1 MTERIEHDS
10 MGDVAV
16 PTAALWQAQ
25 TQRAVQTF
33 QLSGERLTQ
42 GQLRA
47 LALIKLAAARV
58 NAELGVLPPDVA
70 AAIERAAE
78 EVAAGAH
85 PDAFPVDVFQTG
97 SGTSSH
103 MNMNEV
109 LATLAT
115 RTLGRTVH
123 PNDDVNAS
131 QSSNDV
137 FPTSL
142 HVAAVVSGH
151 ALLDGLSVLED
162 SLQLKAVQFADYVKP
177 GRTHLMDAVP
187 VTLGGEFGGY
197 AAQIHKAGQRI
208 SRSLT
213 SVEEVPLGGTAVGT
227 GLNAPTGWRG
237 RVVAE
242 LAEISGLELR
252 PAADGYEAQSS
263 RDALVELSGQLR
275 GLAVSLTKI
284 CSDLRL
290 MGSGPTAGFGELH
303 LPDLQPG
310 SSIMPGKVNPVV
322 PEAVLQICAQVVGN
336 DAAVAW
342 GGAAGSFELNAMLPV
357 IGRNL
362 LASLHLLDGAVRL
375 LADRCVDGL
384 TADRASLLRRAEA
397 SPAIVTA
404 LNTLIGYEEA
414 AAVAKS
420 AVVQGLSIAEV
431 VVERGHLR
439 SGRLTQQQLDE
450 VLDVARMSGLDQTRE
465 SPRPKG

>member
-1 MTERIEHDS
+1 

-16 PTAALWQAQ
+16 PSAALWQAQ

-33 QLSGERLTQ
+33 RLSGEPLTE
-42 GQLRA
+42 GQVHA
-47 LALIKLAAARV
+47 LAWIKLACARV
-58 NAELGVLPPDVA
+58 NARLGVLPPDVA

-115 RTLGRTVH
+115 RSLGRTVH

-137 FPTSL
+137 FPTSV
-142 HVAAVVSGH
+142 HVAALVSGN
-151 ALLDGLSVLED
+151 ALLDGLTVLEK
-162 SLQLKAVQFADYVKP
+162 SLRLKSVEFADYVKP

-197 AAQIHKAGQRI
+197 ATQIHKAAQRI
-208 SRSLT
+208 SGSLT
-213 SVEEVPLGGTAVGT
+213 GVGEIPLGGTAVGT
-227 GLNAPTGWRG
+227 GLNAPAGWREQA
-237 RVVAE
+237 VAE
-242 LAEISGLELR
+242 LAAVTGLSLR
-252 PAADGYEAQSS
+252 AALDGYEAQAS

-275 GLAVSLTKI
+275 CLAVSLTKI

-290 MGSGPTAGFGELH
+290 MGSGPTAGLGELH

-322 PEAVLQICAQVVGN
+322 PEAVLQVCGQVVGN

-362 LASLHLLDGAVRL
+362 LSSLHLLNGAVRL

-384 TADRASLLRRAEA
+384 TAERAELLRRAEA
-397 SPAIVTA
+397 APAIVTA
-404 LNTLIGYEEA
+404 LNSLIGYEEA

-420 AVVQGLSIAEV
+420 AVAQGLSIAEV
-431 VVERGHLR
+431 VVQRGHLR
-439 SGRLTQQQLDE
+439 SGRLTRQQLDTA
-450 VLDVARMSGLDQTRE
+450 LDVARMAGADQARE